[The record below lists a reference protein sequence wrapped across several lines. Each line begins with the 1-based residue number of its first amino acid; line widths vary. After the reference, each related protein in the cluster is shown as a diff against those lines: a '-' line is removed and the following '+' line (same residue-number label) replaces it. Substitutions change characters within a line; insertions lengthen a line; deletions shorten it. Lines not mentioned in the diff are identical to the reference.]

1 MKWKKYS
8 ETIILLLILVG
19 LFFGCWQI
27 IANYFKQQIISQQE
41 EYLSK
46 KVQLLSQHLDL
57 DHLNS
62 EEDHQLLESFIN
74 DSSERLTLLDPE
86 GKILFDTSNPSLKG
100 TRYSRPEI
108 QTVLNG
114 SRQGS
119 SLRVSDTLHKE
130 LLYVAMPLKQKD
142 QLVGVLR
149 IAEATSNFLP
159 RTDSFRRWI
168 FGIFLFVF
176 FFMFCVI
183 YYLVRQKNQPI
194 RTILP
199 VLKKMVANPQR
210 TEVIMQTSDQWEE
223 LYQTINALSEQTSE
237 TYRAYTTT
245 EEQFFT
251 LLNELMI
258 GIFLID
264 YEERLLLLNPKMQLH
279 LGVDHFTPGQNYTE
293 VIQEP
298 KVIQLIHQV
307 TPETPIQQQE
317 ITFSNQQTLDLSL
330 RYFKQP
336 DGTGQIMGI
345 AYDLTKVRQLEKL
358 QKDFVGNVSHELKT
372 PVTSLMGFTE
382 TLLDGAKDDPE
393 TLTAFLKIMQ
403 KDADRLNNLILEI
416 IQLSRNGE
424 TSYEL
429 RTLSLEV
436 LFQQII
442 QSYQPAIEEKHLDI
456 QLSGTP
462 NSTFTIQLELLYP
475 IIKNLVENAI
485 QYSKENSKI
494 IIRYFAGETLSFSVQ
509 DFGMGIDQED
519 QERIFERFYRVDKAR
534 SRHSGGTGLGLAIVK
549 EYVTRLGGT
558 IRVTSHPQVGSTF
571 EVTLPKQETT
581 S

>member
-1 MKWKKYS
+1 MSWKKSS
-8 ETIILLLILVG
+8 ETIILLLLLVG

-62 EEDHQLLESFIN
+62 KEDHELLESFIN

-108 QTVLNG
+108 QTVMNG

-130 LLYVAMPLKQKD
+130 LLYVALPLKQKEK
-142 QLVGVLR
+142 LVGVLR

-264 YEERLLLLNPKMQLH
+264 YEEHLLLLNPKMQLH
-279 LGVDHFTPGQNYTE
+279 LGVDHFVPGQNYTE

-307 TPETPIQQQE
+307 TPEAPIQQQE

-336 DGTGQIMGI
+336 DETGQIMGI

-403 KDADRLNNLILEI
+403 KDAARLNDLILEI

-442 QSYQPAIEEKHLDI
+442 QSYQPAIDEKHLDI

-494 IIRYFAGETLSFSVQ
+494 IIRYFAGETLQFSVQ

-558 IRVTSHPQVGSTF
+558 IQVTSHPQVGSTF
-571 EVTLPKQETT
+571 EVTLPKQEPA

>member
-1 MKWKKYS
+1 MSWKKSS
-8 ETIILLLILVG
+8 ETIILLLLLVG

-62 EEDHQLLESFIN
+62 KEDHELLESFIN

-108 QTVLNG
+108 QTVMNG

-130 LLYVAMPLKQKD
+130 LLYVALPLKQKEK
-142 QLVGVLR
+142 LVGVLR

-251 LLNELMI
+251 FLNELMI

-264 YEERLLLLNPKMQLH
+264 YEEHLLLLNPKMQLH
-279 LGVDHFTPGQNYTE
+279 LGVDHFVPGQNYTE

-307 TPETPIQQQE
+307 TPEAPIQQQE

-336 DGTGQIMGI
+336 DETGQIMGI

-403 KDADRLNNLILEI
+403 KDAARLNDLILEI

-442 QSYQPAIEEKHLDI
+442 QSYQPAIDEKHLDI

-494 IIRYFAGETLSFSVQ
+494 IIRYFAGETLQFSVQ

-558 IRVTSHPQVGSTF
+558 IQVTSHPQVGSTF
-571 EVTLPKQETT
+571 EVTLPKQEPT

>member
-46 KVQLLSQHLDL
+46 KAQLLSQHLDL

-62 EEDHQLLESFIN
+62 KEDHQVLESFIN

-86 GKILFDTSNPSLKG
+86 GKILFDTSDPSLTG

-159 RTDSFRRWI
+159 RTESFRRWI

-264 YEERLLLLNPKMQLH
+264 YDERLLLLNPKMQLH
-279 LGVDHFTPGQNYTE
+279 LGVDNFTPGQNYTE

-307 TPETPIQQQE
+307 TPEAPIQQQE

-336 DGTGQIMGI
+336 DETGQIMGI

-403 KDADRLNNLILEI
+403 KDAARLNNLILEI

-442 QSYQPAIEEKHLDI
+442 QSYQPAIEEKHLDV

-494 IIRYFAGETLSFSVQ
+494 IIRYFAGETLTFSVQ

-571 EVTLPKQETT
+571 EVTLPKQETN

>member
-1 MKWKKYS
+1 MSWKKSS
-8 ETIILLLILVG
+8 ETIILLLLLVG

-62 EEDHQLLESFIN
+62 KEDHELLESFIN

-108 QTVLNG
+108 QTVMNG

-130 LLYVAMPLKQKD
+130 LLYVALPLKQKEK
-142 QLVGVLR
+142 LVGVLR

-264 YEERLLLLNPKMQLH
+264 YEEHLLLLNPKMQLH
-279 LGVDHFTPGQNYTE
+279 LGVDHFVPGQNYTE

-307 TPETPIQQQE
+307 TPEAPIQQQE

-336 DGTGQIMGI
+336 DETGQIMGI

-403 KDADRLNNLILEI
+403 KDAARLNDLILEI

-442 QSYQPAIEEKHLDI
+442 QSYQPAIDEKHLDI

-494 IIRYFAGETLSFSVQ
+494 IIRYFAGETLQFSVQ

-558 IRVTSHPQVGSTF
+558 IQVTSIRKWVQLLKSHCLTR
-571 EVTLPKQETT
+571 T
-581 S
+581 SS